1 MKKPYVTKPGFGKF
15 GARLKAERV
24 RRQFQ
29 VNEFAHLV
37 GISPGQVTAAENRG
51 VTPNLWTVVAM
62 AQVLACSVDYLVGL
76 ED

>member
-15 GARLKAERV
+15 GERLKAERV
-24 RRQFQ
+24 RRGFQ

-37 GISPGQVTAAENRG
+37 GISPGQVTGAENRG